1 MAEQSDRTKR
11 YRYSMKDVVRILADS
26 DEEFEPDT
34 AVGSEGEV
42 ETGEELSAVDVAADR
57 ETVPGCLPSNQ

>member
-1 MAEQSDRTKR
+1 
-11 YRYSMKDVVRILADS
+11 MKDVVRILADS